1 MGAGKRRRT
10 GVDSFLD
17 VAAVE
22 DGNDEDEGELEGEEH
37 FEVSDDDDDDSSSA
51 RAQMSPEVHADQRHE
66 LDI

>member
-37 FEVSDDDDDDSSSA
+37 FEVSDDDDGVL
-51 RAQMSPEVHADQRHE
+51 RAHKCPPKFMQINR
-66 LDI
+66 LL